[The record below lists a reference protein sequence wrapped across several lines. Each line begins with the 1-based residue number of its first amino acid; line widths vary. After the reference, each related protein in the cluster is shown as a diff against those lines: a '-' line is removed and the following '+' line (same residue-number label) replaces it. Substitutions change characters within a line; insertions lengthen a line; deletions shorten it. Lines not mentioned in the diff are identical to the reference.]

1 MRSDE
6 LMHYGVLG
14 MKWGQHR
21 ARKNTAKAKMY
32 RSYAEDYD
40 PKNALY
46 KMSDK
51 SRVKMQKKYDTN
63 MAKASKY
70 QAKADRANAKADRK
84 KALRSTY
91 KSINKSASIGEKLMY
106 NSATRKKASKYVVDN
121 NMSIAEATKRAK
133 GDAKRNTAIMLAAY
147 GAVTLGS
154 IVYDRYR

>member
-40 PKNALY
+40 PK
-46 KMSDK
+46 
-51 SRVKMQKKYDTN
+51 
-63 MAKASKY
+63 
-70 QAKADRANAKADRK
+70 
-84 KALRSTY
+84 
-91 KSINKSASIGEKLMY
+91 
-106 NSATRKKASKYVVDN
+106 
-121 NMSIAEATKRAK
+121 
-133 GDAKRNTAIMLAAY
+133 LAAY